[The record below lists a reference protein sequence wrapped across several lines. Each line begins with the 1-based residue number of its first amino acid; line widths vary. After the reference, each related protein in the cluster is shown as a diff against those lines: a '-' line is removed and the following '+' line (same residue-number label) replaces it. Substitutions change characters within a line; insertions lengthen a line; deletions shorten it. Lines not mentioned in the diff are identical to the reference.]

1 LARRCRLL
9 LLGPV
14 VTALTG
20 LGLLSAGAASTP
32 PSVAQILHEL
42 QSFREMGTVLYIAAH
57 PDDEN
62 TRLIAYFARG
72 RNYRTGYLSLT
83 RGDGGQ
89 DLLGPEFGDDLGVI
103 RTQELL
109 AARRIDGGRQF
120 FSRAR
125 DFGFS
130 KDYADTLRKW
140 DRQQVLS
147 DMVRVIRE
155 FRPDILVTRFS
166 TVPSTTHG
174 HHTASAVLAIE
185 AFKLAGDPQAFPEQL
200 TTLSP
205 WQPVRIVWNNGFGPS
220 NLGSDV
226 PRLRLDAGG
235 FDPLL
240 GESYGEIAAQSRSM
254 HKSQGMGGVGTR
266 GSAPESFQLL
276 DGAPAAKDIMD
287 GVDTTWARVPHGA
300 DVGPMTDAIIA
311 HFSPEDPSASV
322 PALLALKNRLAS
334 LPADPVVDE
343 KRGQLDRILQACLG
357 LHVETTIA
365 QAEVVPG
372 ETLALRQTVVAQSRY
387 PVRWIGVRYPS
398 DSSASGTPVDLVFDH
413 PVAHEAA
420 AQLPADTLL
429 SEPYWLREEG
439 TEGMFRVDDPSL
451 IGRPES
457 PPIFPIDYVFA
468 VGGQTLVV
476 PDEPVQIVG
485 DPLRGEI
492 HRQLEA
498 VPPVVLGF
506 GDDLELFA
514 PGSTRAAVVE
524 VEAERPVSAGS
535 LRLEAPAG
543 WVVSPAAQSF
553 HFAAAGEKVRLSFS
567 ITAPPRIETAA
578 LVAAADIGGRTYR
591 NGRKEI
597 RYDHI
602 PVQLLQPVARLKAI
616 SLDLAIRSHQVGYLP
631 GAGDAVA
638 ESIAR
643 MGCTVTPLTG
653 ADLTAD
659 RLKAFDAVVIGVR
672 AFNTRTDLAPG
683 LPALFAYVAAGGNV
697 IEQYNTPNEIKT
709 QPFAPY
715 DLKLARDLPRHRVT
729 DEKAPVT
736 LLVPGHPA
744 FTTPNRIGPDDFN
757 GWVQERGLNFPSEW
771 DTVHFTALLACSDVG
786 EPPLTSGLL
795 VAHYGQGYFV
805 YTGLSWFRQ
814 LPAGVPG
821 AYRLFANLLSLGK

>member
-1 LARRCRLL
+1 M
-9 LLGPV
+9 
-14 VTALTG
+14 TALA
-20 LGLLSAGAASTP
+20 LSSALAESPT
-32 PSVAQILHEL
+32 PSVPQILYEL
-42 QSFREMGTVLYIAAH
+42 RSFREMGTVLYIAAH

-89 DLLGPEFGDDLGVI
+89 DLLGPEFGDELGVI

-130 KDYADTLRKW
+130 KDYADTLKKW

-166 TVPSTTHG
+166 TVPGNTHG
-174 HHTASAVLAIE
+174 HHTASAVLALE

-200 TTLSP
+200 GTLRP
-205 WQPVRIVWNNGFGPS
+205 WQPKRILWNNGFGPS
-220 NLGSDV
+220 ALGSDV

-235 FDPLL
+235 YDPLL
-240 GESYGEIAAQSRSM
+240 GESFGEIAAQSRSM
-254 HKSQGMGGVGTR
+254 HKSQGMGAAGTR

-276 DGAPAAKDIMD
+276 AGEPAARDIMD
-287 GVDTTWARVPHGA
+287 GVDTTWGRVPGGA
-300 DVGPMTDAIIA
+300 EVGPMAADLIA
-311 HFSPEDPSASV
+311 HFNPSEPSASV
-322 PALLALKNRLAS
+322 PALLALRSRLA
-334 LPADPVVDE
+334 LLGPDPLVEE
-343 KRGQLDRILQACLG
+343 KRAQLDQILQDCLG
-357 LHVETTIA
+357 LHVETTVA

-372 ETLALRQTVVAQSRY
+372 ETLRLRQTVVVRSHY
-387 PVRWIGVRYPS
+387 PVRW
-398 DSSASGTPVDLVFDH
+398 
-413 PVAHEAA
+413 VAGPPAAGEAA
-420 AQLPADTLL
+420 PETATDLSFNRPVTREATPRLPADTPL
-429 SEPYWLREEG
+429 SEPYWLREPG
-439 TEGMFRVDDPSL
+439 TEGMFRVDDPDL
-451 IGRPES
+451 IGRPEA
-457 PPIFPIDYVFA
+457 PPLFPVDYRFE
-468 VGGQTLVV
+468 VGGQTLVIS
-476 PDEPVQIVG
+476 DEPVQIVG

-492 HRQLEA
+492 HRRLAA

-506 GDDLELFA
+506 GDSLGLFA
-514 PGSTRAAVVE
+514 PGATRE
-524 VEAERPVSAGS
+524 VTVAIAAERPVPAGT
-535 LRLEAPAG
+535 LRLQAPDG

-553 HFAAAGEKVRLSFS
+553 HFARAGDKAQLAFS
-567 ITAPPRIETAA
+567 VTAPARLGTAEI
-578 LVAAADIGGRTYR
+578 VAAAEIGGRTYR
-591 NGRKEI
+591 NGREEL

-602 PVQLLQPVARLKAI
+602 PVQLLQPVARFKAI
-616 SLDLAIRSHQVGYLP
+616 SLELAVRARQVGYLP
-631 GAGDAVA
+631 GAGDDVA

-659 RLKAFDAVVIGVR
+659 RLRQFDAVVLGVR

-683 LPALFAYVAAGGNV
+683 LPALFAYVQAGGDV
-697 IEQYNTPNEIKT
+697 IVQYNTPNELRT
-709 QPFAPY
+709 QPLAPY
-715 DLKLARDLPRHRVT
+715 DLQLARDLPRHRVT
-729 DEKAPVT
+729 DENAPVT
-736 LLVPGHPA
+736 LLAPDHPA
-744 FTTPNRIGPDDFN
+744 FTTPNRIGPDDFA
-757 GWVQERGLNFPSEW
+757 GWVQERGLNFPSAW
-771 DTVHFTALLACSDVG
+771 DTAHFTALLACSDAG

-795 VAHYGQGYFV
+795 VAHYGRGYFV

-814 LPAGVPG
+814 LPTGVPG

>member
-1 LARRCRLL
+1 
-9 LLGPV
+9 
-14 VTALTG
+14 
-20 LGLLSAGAASTP
+20 
-32 PSVAQILHEL
+32 VAEILHEL
-42 QSFREMGTVLYIAAH
+42 RSFREMGSVLYIAAH

-89 DLLGPEFGDDLGVI
+89 DLLGPEFGDELGVI

-130 KDYADTLRKW
+130 KDYADTLRRW

-185 AFKLAGDPQAFPEQL
+185 AFKLAGDPKAFPEQL
-200 TTLSP
+200 GTLTP

-220 NLGSDV
+220 NLGDNV

-276 DGAPAAKDIMD
+276 AGEPATTDIMD
-287 GVDTTWARVPHGA
+287 GIDTTWGRVPGGA
-300 DVGPMTDAIIA
+300 EVGRMADDLIA
-311 HFSPEDPSASV
+311 HFRPEDPSASV
-322 PALLALKNRLAS
+322 PALLALKSRLTS

-343 KRGQLDRILQACLG
+343 KRAQLDRILQACLA
-357 LHVETTIA
+357 LHVETTVA

-372 ETLALRQTVVAQSRY
+372 ETLHLRHTVVAQSRY
-387 PVRWIGVRYPS
+387 PVRWIGVRYPGAA
-398 DSSASGTPVDLVFDH
+398 SASAHPADLTSGHSVDLTFDH
-413 PVAHEAA
+413 RVDLTLDRTVTHAA
-420 AQLPADTLL
+420 NATLPADTPL
-429 SEPYWLREEG
+429 SQPYWLRDEG
-439 TEGMFRVDDPSL
+439 TAGMFRVDDPSL

-457 PPIFPIDYVFA
+457 PPIFPVEYVFA

-476 PDEPVQIVG
+476 PDQPEQILA

-514 PGSTRAAVVE
+514 PGSTHPAVVE
-524 VEAERPVSAGS
+524 IDAERPVAAGT

-543 WVVSPAAQSF
+543 WTVSPAAQAF
-553 HFAAAGEKVRLSFS
+553 QFASAGEKRTLSFS
-567 ITAPPRIETAA
+567 ITAPARVESAT

-616 SLDLAIRSHQVGYLP
+616 SLELAVRSRAVGYLP
-631 GAGDAVA
+631 GAGDDVA
-638 ESIAR
+638 AGIAR

-659 RLKAFDAVVIGVR
+659 RLREFDAVVIGVR

-683 LPALFAYVAAGGNV
+683 LPALFAYAQAGGDV
-697 IEQYNTPNEIKT
+697 IVQYNTPNELRT
-709 QPFAPY
+709 QPLAPY
-715 DLKLARDLPRHRVT
+715 PLALARDLPRHRVT
-729 DEKAPVT
+729 DENAPVT
-736 LLVPGHPA
+736 LLVPDHPA
-744 FTTPNRIGPDDFN
+744 FTTPNRIGPEDFN

-771 DTVHFTALLACSDVG
+771 DTVHFAALLACSDVG

-795 VAHYGQGYFV
+795 VAHYGRGYFV